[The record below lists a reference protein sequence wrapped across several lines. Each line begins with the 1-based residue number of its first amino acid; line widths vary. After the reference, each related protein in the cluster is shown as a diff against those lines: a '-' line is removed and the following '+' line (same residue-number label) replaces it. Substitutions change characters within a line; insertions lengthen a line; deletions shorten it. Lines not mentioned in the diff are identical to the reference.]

1 MMNSGIVMRGM
12 VVAGL
17 VGVATALAG
26 VASATTTN
34 YQWVQTVST
43 YGSGGTSTFNS
54 AQSVTVD
61 PSGNVWATDEGNSN
75 LVKFDGSGN
84 WRASFPL
91 SYGDGLNSD
100 ASGSI
105 WVAGTEFDPPG
116 QHGMYGFVTEF
127 SGSGAVLM
135 QINTGHNNLPSD
147 VATDPSGNIW
157 VPFWES
163 TNFNQVLAKY
173 SSNGT
178 FIGWYGSGITGGGS
192 TSLSSPGGLAIDKS
206 GNVWVSDGAGRIVE
220 FNNNGTFLQQFG
232 TNGNG
237 YGQLASNEDLAFDAA
252 GNLWVANGNNN
263 IFEFSSTGAFLG
275 QFGSLGTGPGQFND
289 PQGVAF
295 DAAGNLWVA
304 DTYNNRLQEF
314 SPVPEP
320 STLVLFGIG
329 AVSLLAYVWRK
340 RRRTA

>member
-1 MMNSGIVMRGM
+1 MNGGIVMRGLAGL
-12 VVAGL
+12 AGL
-17 VGVATALAG
+17 VTAFAG

-43 YGSGGTSTFNS
+43 YGPGGTSTFNS

-61 PSGNVWATDEGNSN
+61 PSGNVWATDELNSK

-84 WRASFPL
+84 WLTSFPL
-91 SYGDGLNSD
+91 SYGDGLHSD
-100 ASGSI
+100 ASGNI
-105 WVAGTEFDPPG
+105 WVAGTEWNPPG
-116 QHGMYGFVTEF
+116 QHGMYGCVTEF

-135 QINTGHNNLPSD
+135 QINTGLDNFPSD

-163 TNFNQVLAKY
+163 TNFSQAFAKY
-173 SSNGT
+173 SSSGT
-178 FIGWYGSGITGGGS
+178 LIGWYGSGITGGGS
-192 TSLSSPGGLAIDKS
+192 SQLWGAYGLAIDKS

-237 YGQLASNEDLAFDAA
+237 YGQLASNEALAFDAA
-252 GNLWVANGNNN
+252 GNLWVANGNND
-263 IFEFSSTGAFLG
+263 IVEFSSTGTFLG

-295 DAAGNLWVA
+295 DAAGNMWVA
-304 DTYNNRLQEF
+304 DTGNNRLEEF

-320 STLVLFGIG
+320 STLVLLGVG
-329 AVSLLAYVWRK
+329 AISLLACAW
-340 RRRTA
+340 RRRTKVSE